1 MASPGLAGSTAQR
14 DRRTWLIVGVHPD
27 ASATSKGGSAKG
39 NARIRV
45 RLAGTWRAEWNED
58 VIVLPV
64 RGYRMGVESGGHV
77 FDPGIGYRIDHA
89 EHRPA
94 GIIPS
99 RHVEAVISLVEPNLI
114 GATHLSNV
122 CQDAASSDV
131 EHNQVWRKCR
141 TVVIRAPDE
150 HVIEWALG
158 QTRGLTLAHWKRVDD
173 RHAPRVDHRDFAG
186 RWIPIDLRD
195 GQVEELR
202 IRVPYRLLQPIG
214 S

>member
-77 FDPGIGYRIDHA
+77 FDPGIGYRIDHS
-89 EHRPA
+89 EHGPA

-114 GATHLSNV
+114 GATHLRSV
-122 CQDAASSDV
+122 ERGDPDRAIKSVSGRTLKLPDHLAS
-131 EHNQVWRKCR
+131 
-141 TVVIRAPDE
+141 
-150 HVIEWALG
+150 
-158 QTRGLTLAHWKRVDD
+158 RVDFPD
-173 RHAPRVDHRDFAG
+173 YWVRSVGDESISVFQA
-186 RWIPIDLRD
+186 LRKTQERPKD
-195 GQVEELR
+195 GWLGVVLPNER
-202 IRVPYRLLQPIG
+202 R
-214 S
+214 